1 MLDENGNEI
10 IDPAQEMLA
19 EGGTGTPVPAVDYQK
34 MFEEMQ
40 KQNAALAQQNQ
51 HLAVTVQQVAQR
63 PIQTQPTV
71 NQPDPFAAFN
81 PETAAALKAALE
93 QQQKGF
99 EQKLAQTQQQ
109 FAGMALEQEA
119 ASISATPG
127 LTPDQ
132 IKRAQDIFRGNR
144 SKGIPI
150 NATEC
155 IDVVL
160 GADFRAGKINLGNRN
175 APPVING
182 GSRGVPNTS
191 VTRQTANVDNLSLKD
206 QIKYYE
212 NIEGFDSAR
221 IVGIVDN
228 ED

>member
-1 MLDENGNEI
+1 MDEDN

-19 EGGTGTPVPAVDYQK
+19 EGGTGTPPAVDYQK

-51 HLAVTVQQVAQR
+51 QLAVTVQQVAQR
-63 PIQTQPTV
+63 PVQTVQQT
-71 NQPDPFAAFN
+71 NEPDPFAAFN
-81 PETAAALKAALE
+81 PETKAALKAALDA
-93 QQQKGF
+93 QSKGF
-99 EQKLAQTQQQ
+99 EQRLAQTQQQ
-109 FAGMALEQEA
+109 FANMSLEQEA
-119 ASISATPG
+119 ASIAATPG
-127 LTPDQ
+127 LTPEQ

-144 SKGIPI
+144 AKGIPI
-150 NATEC
+150 NGTEC

-160 GADFRAGKINLGNRN
+160 GADFRAGKIAIGQRN
-175 APPVING
+175 APPVITG
-182 GSRGVPNTS
+182 GSRGAPPA
-191 VTRQTANVDNLSLKD
+191 TRQTANTDKMSLKD

-212 NIEGFDSAR
+212 SMEGFDDAR

>member
-1 MLDENGNEI
+1 MDEDDTV
-10 IDPAQEMLA
+10 DPAAEMLN
-19 EGGTGTPVPAVDYQK
+19 EGTPPTSQAAVDYQK

-51 HLAVTVQQVAQR
+51 QLAVTVQQVAAR
-63 PIQTQPTV
+63 PAMQQPVQNT
-71 NQPDPFAAFN
+71 PDPFAAFA
-81 PETAAALKAALE
+81 PETAAALKGALDAQAAQFK
-93 QQQKGF
+93 QQ
-99 EQKLAQTQQQ
+99 LAQTQQQ
-109 FAGMALEQEA
+109 FANMSLEQEA
-119 ASISATPG
+119 ASIAITPG

-155 IDVVL
+155 IDVVM
-160 GADFRAGKINLGNRN
+160 GQDFRAGKINLGTQRG

-182 GSRGVPNTS
+182 GSRPPAPA
-191 VTRQTANVDNLSLKD
+191 TRNTANVDKMSLKE

-212 NIEGFDSAR
+212 SMEGFDSVR
-221 IVGIVDN
+221 IEGIVDN